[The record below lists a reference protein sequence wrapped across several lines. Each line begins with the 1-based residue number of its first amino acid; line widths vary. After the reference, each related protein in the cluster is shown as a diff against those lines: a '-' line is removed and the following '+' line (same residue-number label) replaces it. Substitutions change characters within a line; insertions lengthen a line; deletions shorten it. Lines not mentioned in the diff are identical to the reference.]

1 MRLLLDENLSPIIAR
16 LLTDAGIEAVHVR
29 DLGMRTASDA
39 EILVRA
45 RNEGLVVVSQDSDF
59 TNLLAAQAATRPS
72 LILLRIPQAVTAAD
86 IASLLA
92 ANLDALRVHLEAG
105 AVASVGHE
113 RIRVRRLPLR

>member
-59 TNLLAAQAATRPS
+59 TNLL
-72 LILLRIPQAVTAAD
+72 LLR
-86 IASLLA
+86 
-92 ANLDALRVHLEAG
+92 LR
-105 AVASVGHE
+105 
-113 RIRVRRLPLR
+113 RDLR